1 MDFMTLAKNRYSVRK
16 YQEKQIEQDKL
27 DKILE
32 AAHIAPTAKNQQSPR
47 IYVIQS
53 KEGIEKIRSLTRCA
67 YNAPTV
73 MIIAYEESEQNFSF
87 DELEEEIN
95 TGQQDA
101 SIVATHMMLE
111 AFELGIGS
119 VWVDIFPRTKTAEA
133 FNLPKSVIPI
143 CIMPM
148 GYVAEGASPSP
159 KHGKYRPIDEMVTV
173 I

>member
-1 MDFMTLAKNRYSVRK
+1 MDFMTLAKNRFSVRN
-16 YQEKQIEQDKL
+16 YSEKQIEKEKL

-53 KEGIEKIRSLTRCA
+53 EEGIEKIRLLTRCA

-73 MIIAYEESEQNFSF
+73 MIIAYEESEQYFN
-87 DELEEEIN
+87 EMEEKISS
-95 TGQQDA
+95 GQQDA

-111 AFELGIGS
+111 AADLGVGS
-119 VWVDIFPRTKTAEA
+119 VWVDVFPNKKTAEA
-133 FNLPKSVIPI
+133 FNLPKSVKPV
-143 CIMPM
+143 CLMPM
-148 GYVAEGASPSP
+148 GYAAEGAKPAPMHES
-159 KHGKYRPIDEMVTV
+159 YRPLEEMVKF

>member
-1 MDFMTLAKNRYSVRK
+1 MDFMTLANNRFSVRN
-16 YQEKQIEQDKL
+16 YSEKQIEKEKL

-53 KEGIEKIRSLTRCA
+53 EEGIEKIRSLTRCA

-73 MIIAYEESEQNFSF
+73 MIIAYEESEQYFN
-87 DELEEEIN
+87 EMEEKISS
-95 TGQQDA
+95 GQQDA

-111 AFELGIGS
+111 AADLGVGS
-119 VWVDIFPRTKTAEA
+119 VWVDVFPNTKTAEA
-133 FNLPKSVIPI
+133 FNLPKSVKPV
-143 CIMPM
+143 CLMPM
-148 GYVAEGASPSP
+148 GYAAEGAKPAPMHES
-159 KHGKYRPIDEMVTV
+159 YRPLDEMVKF

>member
-1 MDFMTLAKNRYSVRK
+1 MDFMTLAKNRYSVRN

-73 MIIAYEESEQNFSF
+73 MIIAYEESERYFN
-87 DELEEEIN
+87 ELEEGIAS
-95 TGQQDA
+95 GQQDA

-111 AFELGIGS
+111 AADLGIGS
-119 VWVDIFPRTKTAEA
+119 VWVDVFPNTKTAEA
-133 FNLPKSVIPI
+133 FGLPKSVKPV
-143 CIMPM
+143 CLMPM
-148 GYVAEGASPSP
+148 GYAADGVSPAP
-159 KHGKYRPIDEMVTV
+159 MHEKYRPIEEMVTML
-173 I
+173 